1 MPDGSKPASE
11 VNTAP
16 LPQPRRRR
24 ALRRVLLTAGPLL
37 VALVAGGMYL
47 SGGRY
52 AGTDNA
58 YVHTHMVTVSAD
70 ISGRVVGLDVK
81 ENQHVSAGDVL
92 FQLDPE
98 PLQITVDRARADLES
113 TRNEIIG
120 LKAAY
125 AQRQEDLKAAQSTA
139 GMNQRELERRE
150 KLVADKIISQSD
162 YDEARNNYDV
172 ASRQAAGIR
181 QDISRIISELGGDP
195 NIAPEDHPKYK
206 AAQATLEQAELDQ
219 RRGTVKAPASGI
231 VSQVDA
237 LRPGDYIN
245 AGAPVFSIVSDND
258 AWIEANLKETD
269 LTYVKAGQK
278 AEITIDSYPGETFTA
293 VVDSVGMAT
302 GAEFSV
308 LPAQNASGNWIKIVQ
323 RVPVRI
329 SVDAKQLQDHP
340 LRLGLSMHADVA
352 IRTQDG
358 ALLAAAP
365 PAKPLLVTDA
375 YDKQL
380 QQANAR
386 IAQIV
391 RENLGQ
397 HG

>member
-1 MPDGSKPASE
+1 MPDGSKPVSE
-11 VNTAP
+11 INTAP
-16 LPQPRRRR
+16 LPQPKRRRT
-24 ALRRVLLTAGPLL
+24 LRRVLLTAGPLA
-37 VALVAGGMYL
+37 VAIVAGGMYL
-47 SGGRY
+47 NGGRY
-52 AGTDNA
+52 AETDNA

-70 ISGRVVGLDVK
+70 ISGRVVGLSVK

-98 PLQITVDRARADLES
+98 PLQIAVDRARADLES
-113 TRNEIIG
+113 SRNEIIG

-139 GMNQRELERRE
+139 GLNQRELQRRE

-195 NIAPEDHPKYK
+195 DIAPKDHPKYQ

-219 RRGTVKAPASGI
+219 RRGTVKATASGI

-308 LPAQNASGNWIKIVQ
+308 LPAQNASGNWVKVVQ
-323 RVPVRI
+323 RIPVRLHV
-329 SVDAKQLQDHP
+329 VDGPKDATLRAGMSAVVEIDTQHRRELFNVLRHALALDEPAQDTA
-340 LRLGLSMHADVA
+340 G
-352 IRTQDG
+352 T
-358 ALLAAAP
+358 
-365 PAKPLLVTDA
+365 
-375 YDKQL
+375 
-380 QQANAR
+380 
-386 IAQIV
+386 AQ
-391 RENLGQ
+391 
-397 HG
+397 